1 MPEQQLAIP
10 SNQSAIQIKQ
20 GDPRGRGW
28 WNQCGHTHKDLP
40 QSLPQ
45 SPANFNICEDFNYE
59 ARDFDLPYRTALPY
73 RKDIWS
79 SVPRRAELVKTP
91 FKIKSMNLKV
101 LFHLLSVV
109 TAVMLSNSL
118 ATGQETLT
126 TLKGCKFI
134 LTEWADGDSFQVQTP
149 EGTNHTVRLYGA
161 DCVEWHVSDESDAR
175 RLRAQRR
182 YFGISETGGTPQSS
196 ITAAKELG
204 QAAATEVVTVL
215 KQPFT
220 VHTVFADARGDGKH
234 KRIYAFVTTSEGEDL
249 AERLV
254 RRGQARAFG
263 VYRETPAGKAA
274 NDYRAFLQDV
284 ELQASKRGAGAWAK
298 TNWDKLPD
306 ERQAE
311 RQENAEL
318 AMAAGE
324 SKLAPGDKI
333 NPNTAA
339 RDELMKLPGVGEVTA
354 NRIIQARPFK
364 KPADLL
370 NVEGIGPKTLER
382 LSPFLQV
389 P

>member
-1 MPEQQLAIP
+1 
-10 SNQSAIQIKQ
+10 
-20 GDPRGRGW
+20 
-28 WNQCGHTHKDLP
+28 
-40 QSLPQ
+40 
-45 SPANFNICEDFNYE
+45 
-59 ARDFDLPYRTALPY
+59 
-73 RKDIWS
+73 
-79 SVPRRAELVKTP
+79 
-91 FKIKSMNLKV
+91 MNLKV
-101 LFHLLSVV
+101 LFRLLSVV
-109 TAVMLSNSL
+109 TAVMMSNSL

-134 LTEWADGDSFQVQTP
+134 PTEWADGDSFQVQTP
-149 EGTNHTVRLYGA
+149 EGANHTVRLYGA

-182 YFGISETGGTPQSS
+182 YFGISESGGTPQSS

-204 QAAATEVVTVL
+204 HAAATEVVTVL

-249 AERLV
+249 AERLI
-254 RRGQARAFG
+254 RRGLARAFG
-263 VYRETPAGKAA
+263 VYRETPEGKVS

-318 AMAAGE
+318 ALAAGE
-324 SKLAPGDKI
+324 AKLAPGDKI

-354 NRIIQARPFK
+354 NRIISGRPYK
-364 KPADLL
+364 KPSDLL
-370 NVEGIGPKTLER
+370 NVEGFGPKTLER
-382 LSPFLQV
+382 LTPYLQL